1 MKDSI
6 REGAA
11 AGAAFV
17 ISSHLLSLIEDL
29 CTHLLVLHKGRSL
42 FAGTVGEARALVSQ
56 NAQAATLEESFFHIV
71 REAVET

>member
-1 MKDSI
+1 MKESI

-29 CTHLLVLHKGRSL
+29 CTHLLVLHKGRAL
-42 FAGTVGEARALVSQ
+42 FSGTVADARAVASQ
-56 NAQAATLEESFFHIV
+56 SAKAATLEETFFHIV